1 MLTKI
6 NVIRDTILECVL
18 SGGKTFTLGP
28 EDSPENFPNFCTLE
42 NNEKEII
49 TTKKDELLND
59 TMLQEFLDMPLS
71 QRFIYTES
79 EVVQYYPLEE
89 QDNQ

>member
-18 SGGKTFTLGP
+18 NDGKIITLGP
-28 EDSPENFPNFCTLE
+28 EDSPENFPNFRTLE
-42 NNEKEII
+42 DNEKEII

-59 TMLQEFLDMPLS
+59 TMLQEFLALPLS

-79 EVVQYYPLEE
+79 EVVQYYPPEE
-89 QDNQ
+89 